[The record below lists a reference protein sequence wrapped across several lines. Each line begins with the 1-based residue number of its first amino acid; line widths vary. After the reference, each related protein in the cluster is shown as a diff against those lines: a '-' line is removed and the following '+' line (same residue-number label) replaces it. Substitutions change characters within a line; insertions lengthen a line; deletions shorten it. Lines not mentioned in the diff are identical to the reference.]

1 MNTPYV
7 TLTVNGT
14 DYRLRMTTFNA
25 VQVEKQLGM
34 GMTDALNHLMDS
46 RVIVGI
52 LWGAMQKYN
61 HGTNLREVCDLYDSY
76 LASGGNA
83 EKIVDVIIKLLA
95 QIGIGD
101 TEDDATEDAAKN
113 AESPAATPSE
123 SGMTL

>member
-7 TLTVNGT
+7 TLTVNDK

-34 GMTDALNHLMDS
+34 GMTEALNHLMDS

-61 HGTNLREVCDLYDSY
+61 HGTNLREVCDLYDNY

-83 EKIVDVIIKLLA
+83 EKIVDVILKLLA

-101 TEDDATEDAAKN
+101 TEDSTEDDAKN
-113 AESPAATPSE
+113 AESPAAAPAASD
-123 SGMTL
+123 MTL

>member
-25 VQVEKQLGM
+25 VQTEKQLGM
-34 GMTDALNHLMDS
+34 GMTEALNHLMDS

-61 HGTNLREVCDLYDSY
+61 HGTNLREVCDLYDNY

-83 EKIVDVIIKLLA
+83 EKIVDVILKLLA

-101 TEDDATEDAAKN
+101 TEDSAEDDAKN
-113 AESPAATPSE
+113 AESPAAAPVASD
-123 SGMTL
+123 MTL

>member
-14 DYRLRMTTFNA
+14 DYHLRMTTFNA

-34 GMTDALNHLMDS
+34 GMTEALNHLMDS

-61 HGTNLREVCDLYDSY
+61 HGTNLREVCDLYDNY

-83 EKIVDVIIKLLA
+83 EKIVDVILKLLA

-101 TEDDATEDAAKN
+101 TEDSAEGTTKN
-113 AESPAATPSE
+113 AESPAATPVASD
-123 SGMTL
+123 MTL